1 MKKKITL
8 REIAS
13 KAKVS
18 AATASIVLNDKKN
31 QGISQKTWKNV
42 KKIANK
48 FNYSGNNKR
57 RRLDKRKFIFFMEE
71 FSYNENVASKLL
83 EGFNDFDLKNH
94 QFVFLFNQLINHKN
108 NINKAI
114 EEFNPDGIIIA
125 FSYTKKID
133 LNLNNLKINKILLNC
148 YSNNFNGLSILPD
161 DYNGAKKA
169 VNYFFENNLKK
180 IPIILSSD
188 TWMKGYKDRLSGW
201 RDAHT
206 ENNIDYDDS
215 FIVKPENNLENGGYI
230 EAKKLLKKN
239 KKIDAIFCTS
249 DEIAMGAYQALKEE
263 GLSIPKDI
271 SIIGFDNSKLSLLV
285 KPKLTTVQLPY
296 SEMTQKAIQHIIDP
310 QKFDDN
316 FNILVD
322 SPLIKRESVK
332 VKK

>member
-8 REIAS
+8 REIAAI
-13 KAKVS
+13 AKVS
-18 AATASIVLNDKKN
+18 PATASIVLNDKKN
-31 QGISQKTWKNV
+31 QGISEKTWKGV

-83 EGFNDFDLKNH
+83 DGFNDFDLKNH
-94 QFVFLFNQLINHKN
+94 QFVFLFNQLINNKN
-108 NINKAI
+108 NIEKAI

-125 FSYTKKID
+125 YSYTKKID
-133 LNLNNLKINKILLNC
+133 INLNNLKINKILLNC

-201 RDAHT
+201 RDAHI
-206 ENNIDYDDS
+206 ENNIDYNDN
-215 FIVKPENNLENGGYI
+215 FIAKPENNIENGAYI

-263 GLSIPKDI
+263 GLNIPKDI

-316 FNILVD
+316 FNILVE
-322 SPLIKRESVK
+322 SPLIIRESVK